1 MDQAIDMV
9 QRAEVLMVVGTS
21 LQVYPAAG
29 LVDLASYATLV
40 LLVDPNPALA
50 SSSRITVIAE
60 PASTGV
66 NKAIDLINSL

>member
-1 MDQAIDMV
+1 
-9 QRAEVLMVVGTS
+9 
-21 LQVYPAAG
+21 
-29 LVDLASYATLV
+29 V